1 MWLVMLPQDFFN
13 WDSEI
18 DNHSF
23 QVYGLTRR
31 LTRKADHDILSS
43 ASEPISL
50 FKYVYLQ
57 H

>member
-18 DNHSF
+18 DKHSF
-23 QVYGLTRR
+23 QVYGLTQR
-31 LTRKADHDILSS
+31 LTRKAVHDILSS
-43 ASEPISL
+43 ALEPISL
-50 FKYVYLQ
+50 FKYVCLQ

>member
-18 DNHSF
+18 DKHSF
-23 QVYGLTRR
+23 QVYGLTQR